1 MNKDFTL
8 NGLDFSPEINLA
20 RYLQS
25 IRKFPILT
33 PENEYD
39 LAVKY
44 KATHDPKIAQQ
55 LINSHLRLVV
65 KVVSKYKGYGL
76 PVSEMISE
84 GNIGL
89 LYLYAINKFEP
100 EKGFRFSTYALW
112 WIKASIQKYILNSWS
127 LVKIGTTA
135 AQKKLF
141 FNLRKIK
148 NRLNLMDDR
157 ELSHDVLGGIAASL
171 DVSVQEVTDMNMRLK
186 AHDGSLNAV
195 IDSSSDNGSEW
206 IDFISDSKPNQEEKL
221 AYSETMTYRKRLFN
235 QALGCLNPRE
245 KDILFKRRLVDKS
258 VTLDDLSKTYDISK
272 ERVRQIE
279 LNSIKKIR
287 KAIFAEN

>member
-1 MNKDFTL
+1 MENNIIGL
-8 NGLDFSPEINLA
+8 SGLDFSPELNMV

-25 IRKFPILT
+25 IRKYPILSQ
-33 PENEYD
+33 EEEYA
-39 LAVKY
+39 LAIKY
-44 KATHDPKIAQQ
+44 QQTKDSKIAYK
-55 LINSHLRLVV
+55 LVTSHLRLVV

-76 PVSEMISE
+76 PLSEMISE
-84 GNIGL
+84 GNVGL
-89 LYLYAINKFEP
+89 LYAVDKFEP

-112 WIKASIQKYILNSWS
+112 WIKASVQKYILNSWS

-148 NRLNLMDDR
+148 NKMNVMDDR
-157 ELSHDVLGGIAASL
+157 ELSAEVLNDIAATL
-171 DVSVQEVTDMNMRLK
+171 DVNVQDVTDMNMRLK
-186 AHDGSLNAV
+186 SHDGSLNSV
-195 IDSSSDNGSEW
+195 IDSSSDSGAEW
-206 IDFISDSKPNQEEKL
+206 MDFIADNKPSQEDVL
-221 AYSETMTYRKRLFN
+221 AYSETMKQRRQMFN

-245 KDILFKRRLVDKS
+245 KDILFKRRLCEKAI
-258 VTLDDLSKTYDISK
+258 TLDDLSKTYAISK

-287 KAIFAEN
+287 KNIEQMI

>member
-1 MNKDFTL
+1 MENNVIGL
-8 NGLDFSPEINLA
+8 SGLDFSPELNMV

-25 IRKFPILT
+25 IRKYPILSQ
-33 PENEYD
+33 EEEYA

-44 KATHDPKIAQQ
+44 QQTKDSNIAYK
-55 LINSHLRLVV
+55 LVTSHLRLVV

-76 PVSEMISE
+76 PLSEMISE
-84 GNIGL
+84 GNVGL
-89 LYLYAINKFEP
+89 LYAVDKFEP

-112 WIKASIQKYILNSWS
+112 WIKASVQKYILNSWS

-148 NRLNLMDDR
+148 NKMNVMDDR
-157 ELSHDVLGGIAASL
+157 ELSADVLNDIAATL
-171 DVSVQEVTDMNMRLK
+171 DVNVQDVTDMNMRLK
-186 AHDGSLNAV
+186 SHDGSLNSV
-195 IDSSSDNGSEW
+195 VDSSSDSGAEW
-206 IDFISDSKPNQEEKL
+206 MDFIADNKPSQEDVL
-221 AYSETMTYRKRLFN
+221 AYSETMKQRRQMFN

-245 KDILFKRRLVDKS
+245 KDILFKRRLCEKAI
-258 VTLDDLSKTYDISK
+258 TLDDLSKTYAISK

-287 KAIFAEN
+287 KNIEQMM

>member
-1 MNKDFTL
+1 MDST
-8 NGLDFSPEINLA
+8 FSPEVNLA
-20 RYLQS
+20 RYLQE

-33 PENEYD
+33 QEDEYNF
-39 LAVKY
+39 AIEY
-44 KATHDPKIAQQ
+44 KQSKDPKLAYK
-55 LINSHLRLVV
+55 LVTSHLRLVV

-76 PVSEMISE
+76 PLSEMISE

-89 LYLYAINKFEP
+89 LYAVDKFEP
-100 EKGFRFSTYALW
+100 DKGFRFSTYALW

-148 NRLNLMDDR
+148 NKLNLMDDR
-157 ELSHDVLGGIAASL
+157 ELSQQILGNIARSL

-186 AHDGSLNAV
+186 SHDGSLNAV
-195 IDSSSDNGSEW
+195 IDASSDSGTEW
-206 IDFISDSKPNQEEKL
+206 MDFIADNKPNQEDVL
-221 AYSETMTYRKRLFN
+221 AYSETMNYRRKLFN
-235 QALGCLNPRE
+235 QALGCLNSRE
-245 KDILFKRRLVDKS
+245 KDILFKRRLSEKA
-258 VTLDDLSKTYDISK
+258 VTLDDLSKTYNISK

-287 KAIFAEN
+287 KGVMALQ

>member
-1 MNKDFTL
+1 MDQLNL
-8 NGLDFSPEINLA
+8 NGIDFSPELNLA

-25 IRKFPILT
+25 IRRYPILSQ
-33 PENEYD
+33 EDEYN
-39 LAVKY
+39 LAIEYQRTKNIQVAY
-44 KATHDPKIAQQ
+44 KLVT
-55 LINSHLRLVV
+55 SHLRLVV
-65 KVVSKYKGYGL
+65 KVVSKYRGYGL
-76 PVSEMISE
+76 PVAEMISE

-89 LYLYAINKFEP
+89 LYAVDKFEP

-112 WIKASIQKYILNSWS
+112 WIKASVQKYILNSWS

-148 NRLNLMDDR
+148 NRLNVMDDR
-157 ELSHDVLGGIAASL
+157 ELSSEVLGGIAASL
-171 DVSVQEVTDMNMRLK
+171 DVSVQDVTDMNMRMK
-186 AHDGSLNAV
+186 AHDGSLNTV
-195 IDSSSDNGSEW
+195 IDSSSENGTEW
-206 IDFISDSKPNQEEKL
+206 MDFIADGKPNQEEIY
-221 AYSETMTYRKRLFN
+221 ARTETMRYRRKLFN

-245 KDILFKRRLVDKS
+245 KDILFKRRMCDKAI
-258 VTLDDLSKTYDISK
+258 TLDDLSKTYAISK

-287 KAIFAEN
+287 KEIQSKIN

>member
-1 MNKDFTL
+1 MENNTIGL
-8 NGLDFSPEINLA
+8 SGLDFSPELNMV

-25 IRKFPILT
+25 IRKYPILT
-33 PENEYD
+33 QEEEYA
-39 LAVKY
+39 LAIKY
-44 KATHDPKIAQQ
+44 QKTKDSKIAYK
-55 LINSHLRLVV
+55 LVTSHLRLVV

-76 PVSEMISE
+76 PLSEMISE
-84 GNIGL
+84 GNVGL
-89 LYLYAINKFEP
+89 LYAVDKFEP

-112 WIKASIQKYILNSWS
+112 WIKASVQKYILNSWS

-148 NRLNLMDDR
+148 NKMNVMDDR
-157 ELSHDVLGGIAASL
+157 ELSADVLNDIAATL
-171 DVSVQEVTDMNMRLK
+171 DVNVQDVTDMNMRLK
-186 AHDGSLNAV
+186 SHDGSLNSV
-195 IDSSSDNGSEW
+195 IDSSSDSGAEW
-206 IDFISDSKPNQEEKL
+206 MDFIADNKPSQEDVL
-221 AYSETMTYRKRLFN
+221 AYSETMKQHRQMFN

-245 KDILFKRRLVDKS
+245 KDILFKRRLCEKAI
-258 VTLDDLSKTYDISK
+258 TLDDLSKTYAISK

-287 KAIFAEN
+287 KNIEQMM

>member
-1 MNKDFTL
+1 MENPL
-8 NGLDFSPEINLA
+8 ALSGIDFSPEINMV
-20 RYLQS
+20 RYLQR
-25 IRKFPILT
+25 IRQYPILSQ
-33 PENEYD
+33 EEEYK

-44 KATHDPKIAQQ
+44 QETKDPEIAKV
-55 LINSHLRLVV
+55 LVTSHLRLVV

-76 PVSEMISE
+76 PSSEMISE

-89 LYLYAINKFEP
+89 LYAIEKFEP

-148 NRLNLMDDR
+148 NRLNLTDDR
-157 ELSHDVLGGIAASL
+157 ELSPQVLNGIARSL
-171 DVSVQEVTDMNMRLK
+171 DVSVQDVTDMNMRLK
-186 AHDGSLNAV
+186 AHDGSLNTIVDA
-195 IDSSSDNGSEW
+195 SSEKGSEW
-206 IDFISDSKPNQEEKL
+206 MDFIADNKPNQEDVL
-221 AYSETMTYRKRLFN
+221 VYSDTMRHRRKLFN
-235 QALGCLNPRE
+235 QALVCLNKRE
-245 KDILFKRRLVDKS
+245 KDILFKRRLSDKA
-258 VTLDDLSKTYDISK
+258 VTLDDLSKTYNISK

-279 LNSIKKIR
+279 LNSIKKI
-287 KAIFAEN
+287 KKTIGLPV

>member
-1 MNKDFTL
+1 MENNVIGL
-8 NGLDFSPEINLA
+8 SGLDFSPELNMV

-25 IRKFPILT
+25 IRTYPILSQ
-33 PENEYD
+33 EEEYE

-44 KATHDPKIAQQ
+44 QQTKDSNIAYK
-55 LINSHLRLVV
+55 LVTSHLRLVV

-76 PVSEMISE
+76 PLSEMISE
-84 GNIGL
+84 GNVGL
-89 LYLYAINKFEP
+89 LYAVDKFEP

-112 WIKASIQKYILNSWS
+112 WIKASVQKYILNSWS

-148 NRLNLMDDR
+148 NKMNVMDDR
-157 ELSHDVLGGIAASL
+157 ELSADVLNDIAATL
-171 DVSVQEVTDMNMRLK
+171 DVNVQDVTDMNMRLK
-186 AHDGSLNAV
+186 SHDGSLNSV
-195 IDSSSDNGSEW
+195 VDSSSDSGAEW
-206 IDFISDSKPNQEEKL
+206 MDFIADNKPSQEDVL
-221 AYSETMTYRKRLFN
+221 AYSETMKQRRQMFN

-245 KDILFKRRLVDKS
+245 KDILFKRRLCEKAI
-258 VTLDDLSKTYDISK
+258 TLDDLSKTYAISK

-287 KAIFAEN
+287 KNIEQMM

>member
-55 LINSHLRLVV
+55 LIKSHLRLVV

-89 LYLYAINKFEP
+89 LYAINKFEP

-221 AYSETMTYRKRLFN
+221 AYSETMAYRKRLFN

>member
-1 MNKDFTL
+1 MDQLNL
-8 NGLDFSPEINLA
+8 NGIDFSPELNLA

-25 IRKFPILT
+25 IRRYPILSQ
-33 PENEYD
+33 EDEYN
-39 LAVKY
+39 LAVEYQRTKNIQVAY
-44 KATHDPKIAQQ
+44 KLVT
-55 LINSHLRLVV
+55 SHLRLVV
-65 KVVSKYKGYGL
+65 KVVSKYRGYGL
-76 PVSEMISE
+76 PVAEMISE

-89 LYLYAINKFEP
+89 LYAVDKFEP

-112 WIKASIQKYILNSWS
+112 WIKASVQKYILNSWS

-148 NRLNLMDDR
+148 NRLNVMDDR
-157 ELSHDVLGGIAASL
+157 ELSSDVLGGIAASL
-171 DVSVQEVTDMNMRLK
+171 DVSVQDVTDMNMRMK
-186 AHDGSLNAV
+186 AHDGSLNTV
-195 IDSSSDNGSEW
+195 IDSSSENGTEW
-206 IDFISDSKPNQEEKL
+206 MDFIADSKPNQEEIY
-221 AYSETMTYRKRLFN
+221 ARTETMRYRRKLFN

-245 KDILFKRRLVDKS
+245 KDILFKRRMCDKAI
-258 VTLDDLSKTYDISK
+258 TLDDLSKTYAISK

-287 KAIFAEN
+287 KEIQSKMN

>member
-1 MNKDFTL
+1 MDNSVTL
-8 NGLDFSPEINLA
+8 NGLDFSPEGNLA
-20 RYLQS
+20 RYLQE

-33 PENEYD
+33 QEDEYNF
-39 LAVKY
+39 AIEY
-44 KATHDPKIAQQ
+44 KQSKDPKLAYK
-55 LINSHLRLVV
+55 LVTSHLRLVV

-76 PVSEMISE
+76 PLSEMISE

-89 LYLYAINKFEP
+89 LYAVDKFEP
-100 EKGFRFSTYALW
+100 DKGFRFSTYALW

-148 NRLNLMDDR
+148 NKLNLMDDR
-157 ELSHDVLGGIAASL
+157 ELSQQILGNIARSL

-186 AHDGSLNAV
+186 SHDGSLNAV
-195 IDSSSDNGSEW
+195 IDASSDSGTEW
-206 IDFISDSKPNQEEKL
+206 MDFIADNKPNQEDVL
-221 AYSETMTYRKRLFN
+221 AFSDSMNYRRKLFN
-235 QALGCLNPRE
+235 QALGCLNSRE
-245 KDILFKRRLVDKS
+245 KDILFKRRLSEKA
-258 VTLDDLSKTYDISK
+258 VTLDDLSKTYNISK

-287 KAIFAEN
+287 KGVMALQ